1 MTERITTYITRELLS
16 RREGEP
22 SVEEEQ
28 DLLGSGL
35 LDSLGVMSLVY
46 FLETE
51 FGIDIPP
58 EDVTIEHFN
67 SVRTIAAYLEGRTN
81 PTAEPTG

>member
-1 MTERITTYITRELLS
+1 MTDRIATYITRELLS
-16 RREGEP
+16 RPEGEP
-22 SVEEEQ
+22 PVDEDQ

-51 FGIDIPP
+51 FGVDIPP

-67 SVRTIAAYLEGRTN
+67 SVRTITAYLEGKTKQA
-81 PTAEPTG
+81 AEPTG